1 MNYDVIIIGAGLG
14 GLTAGAKLAREGMKV
29 LVIEQHNCPGG
40 CATTFKRGEF
50 TLEVG
55 LHEMDGPGPR
65 DVKNRIFNELDVTG
79 KVEFL
84 HVPEFYR
91 FIRGNLAVTIPH
103 DPQLAASR
111 LEEMFPGEK
120 EGIGKFFDQLLNSRK
135 KTTGNTDPDISVG
148 VFLDSITGNEDLKL
162 ILLGNL
168 GYFHDDPYSLSL
180 AYYSVAE
187 GSYYTN
193 GASFIKGG
201 SQKLSDH
208 LAGYIRSHGGDV
220 LLNHIVT
227 GVTMGEIKAS
237 GATVTPQGVTAPG
250 ETVTSHGVAAPGETV
265 KENRATGV
273 VFRKRNDRSQNSVT
287 ATAGEIIANCAIPA
301 LAELLPPE
309 QGALLR
315 EECSGLNTGASLL
328 TVYFGFDRPLKEL
341 GHSYYSMFIYD
352 RSVKIQADIA
362 RNNRDDF
369 SRRSFTFVDY
379 GQLDSGLAP
388 EGKGVGAVCCI
399 DYLSDWEKLGRKEY
413 ELRKEY
419 VAQTFIE
426 RLEELI
432 PGFRDVISYYE
443 VGTPATVKR
452 YTLNP
457 GGAVYGFAQ
466 NPGRKV
472 FDSFRSVENL
482 HFASAWGRTGGGF
495 SGAIA
500 GGYLCAFNILRK
512 RARG

>member
-1 MNYDVIIIGAGLG
+1 MIYDVIVIGSGLG
-14 GLTAGAKLAREGMKV
+14 GLTAGAKLAREGLKV
-29 LVIEQHNCPGG
+29 LVLEQHNRPGG

-55 LHEMDGPGPR
+55 LHEMDGPGSR
-65 DVKNRIFNELDVTG
+65 DMKNRIFSELDVTG
-79 KVEFL
+79 NVEFL
-84 HVPEFYR
+84 PVPEFFR
-91 FIRGNLAVTIPH
+91 FIRGDLAVTIPH
-103 DPQLAASR
+103 DPQLAAAR
-111 LEEMFPGEK
+111 LSELFPDEK
-120 EGIGKFFDQLLNSRK
+120 EGIDRYFDQLLNPK
-135 KTTGNTDPDISVG
+135 KRPAGTAEPDISVG
-148 VFLDSITGNEDLKL
+148 VFLDSIISNEDLKL

-220 LLNHIVT
+220 LLNHLVT
-227 GVTMGEIKAS
+227 GVT
-237 GATVTPQGVTAPG
+237 VN
-250 ETVTSHGVAAPGETV
+250 
-265 KENRATGV
+265 ENRATGV
-273 VFRKRNDRSQNSVT
+273 TFRKRNDRRNETVT
-287 ATAGEIIANCAIPA
+287 ATAGEIVVNCSVAA
-301 LAELLPPE
+301 LAEMLPPE
-309 QGALLR
+309 QGELLK
-315 EECSGLNTGASLL
+315 EECSSLNTGASLL

-341 GHSYYSMFIYD
+341 GHRYYSVFIYD
-352 RSVKIQADIA
+352 RSVKSQADIA

-369 SRRSFTFVDY
+369 TRRSFTFVDY

-388 EGKGVGAVCCI
+388 DGKGVGAICCI
-399 DYLSDWEKLGRKEY
+399 DYLSDWEKLGKDEY
-413 ELRKEY
+413 ELRKEH

-426 RLEELI
+426 RLEEVI
-432 PGFRDVISYYE
+432 PGVREVISYYE
-443 VGTPATVKR
+443 VGTPVTVKR

-472 FDSFRSVENL
+472 FDSFGAVENL

-495 SGAIA
+495 SGAIC
-500 GGYLCAFNILRK
+500 GGYLSAFNLLRK
-512 RARG
+512 RARH

>member
-1 MNYDVIIIGAGLG
+1 MKYDVIVIGAGLG

-29 LVIEQHNCPGG
+29 LVIEQHSQPGG
-40 CATTFKRGEF
+40 CATTFKRGAF

-55 LHEMDGPGPR
+55 LHEMDGPGGR
-65 DVKNRIFNELDVTG
+65 DMKNRIFSELDVTG
-79 KVEFL
+79 NVEFI

-91 FIRGNLAVTIPH
+91 FIRGDLAVTIPH
-103 DPQLAASR
+103 DPQLAAAR
-111 LEEMFPGEK
+111 LTEMFPEEK
-120 EGIGKFFDQLLNSRK
+120 EGIAKYFDQLLSPK
-135 KTTGNTDPDISVG
+135 KRPAGEPGPDKSVG
-148 VFLDSITGNEDLKL
+148 DFLDSIIGSDDLKL

-208 LAGYIRSHGGDV
+208 LAGFIRSHGGEV
-220 LLNHIVT
+220 LLNRLVT
-227 GVTMGEIKAS
+227 GVTVQDS
-237 GATVTPQGVTAPG
+237 
-250 ETVTSHGVAAPGETV
+250 
-265 KENRATGV
+265 RATGV
-273 VFRKRNDRSQNSVT
+273 TFRKRSGTSQSLEE
-287 ATAGEIIANCAIPA
+287 ATADEIVANCSIPA
-301 LAELLPPE
+301 LADMLPPE
-309 QGALLR
+309 QGDQLR
-315 EECSGLNTGASLL
+315 GEFSGLNTGASLL

-341 GHSYYSMFIYD
+341 GHSYYSMFVYD
-352 RSVKIQADIA
+352 RSVRSQAEIA

-369 SRRSFTFVDY
+369 SKRSFTFVDY
-379 GQLDSGLAP
+379 GQVDSGLAP
-388 EGKGVGAVCCI
+388 EGKSVGAICCI
-399 DYLSDWEKLGRKEY
+399 DYLGEWESLSKEDYKLKKEA
-413 ELRKEY
+413 
-419 VAQTFIE
+419 VAQTFID
-426 RLEELI
+426 RLGEVI
-432 PGFRDVISYYE
+432 PGVRDAIGYYE
-443 VGTPATVKR
+443 VGTPVTVKR

-472 FDSFRSVENL
+472 FDSFSAIENL

-500 GGYLCAFNILRK
+500 GGYLSAFNLLRK
-512 RARG
+512 RARK